1 TSEVLKVI
9 SRSTFDLQ
17 PVLETL
23 IENATRL
30 CSATHGV
37 IYRFNDEIFRVG
49 AYYGAS
55 LEARELLQH
64 LGELRPGRGSI
75 VGRVALEHRTVHILD
90 LLEDREYQLSEARRV
105 ASIRTIMGVP
115 MLREGALIGAIVIWR
130 NEVRAFTDTQIELI
144 QTFADQAVI
153 AIENVRLFT
162 ELQQKNDALTQ
173 AHAQVSEALG
183 QQTATSEILR
193 AITHA
198 PTDTQPVF
206 DTIVRSAAQLCHAAN
221 PGVFLTDGRMLY
233 LPAGYG
239 ASPEAQTPG
248 RARYPRPLD
257 RETATGT
264 AILTRSIVHVP
275 DVQEPSVAE
284 FTRQSGRLFGMRSV
298 LAVPMLREGEAVGA
312 IVVMRPEP
320 GRFSDTEVELLK
332 TFADQAVIA
341 IENVRLFTELQA
353 SNRDLTTALDQQTAT
368 SEVLR
373 VISSSPT
380 DLQPV
385 LDAVVMSAARLCGAT
400 DAVIQLRDGD
410 RLVPR
415 AHFGQIPHAV
425 SVPIVSG

>member
-130 NEVRAFTDTQIELI
+130 NEVRAFTDTQIELVT
-144 QTFADQAVI
+144 TFADQAVI

-173 AHAQVSEALG
+173 AHAQVTESLE

-193 AITHA
+193 VISST
-198 PTDTQPVF
+198 PTDVQPVF
-206 DTIVRSAAQLCHAAN
+206 DTIVKSAVRLCHAFSA
-221 PGVFLTDGRMLY
+221 VVYRFDGRLLEFAARADHEFRAHTSDLQLRQPHS
-233 LPAGYG
+233 LPADETVLG
-239 ASPEAQTPG
+239 ACVRGRRIVQIVDLEKDPDVPPFSRY
-248 RARYPRPLD
+248 RAR
-257 RETATGT
+257 
-264 AILTRSIVHVP
+264 
-275 DVQEPSVAE
+275 
-284 FTRQSGRLFGMRSV
+284 
-298 LAVPMLREGEAVGA
+298 
-312 IVVMRPEP
+312 
-320 GRFSDTEVELLK
+320 
-332 TFADQAVIA
+332 
-341 IENVRLFTELQA
+341 
-353 SNRDLTTALDQQTAT
+353 
-368 SEVLR
+368 
-373 VISSSPT
+373 
-380 DLQPV
+380 
-385 LDAVVMSAARLCGAT
+385 
-400 DAVIQLRDGD
+400 
-410 RLVPR
+410 
-415 AHFGQIPHAV
+415 
-425 SVPIVSG
+425 